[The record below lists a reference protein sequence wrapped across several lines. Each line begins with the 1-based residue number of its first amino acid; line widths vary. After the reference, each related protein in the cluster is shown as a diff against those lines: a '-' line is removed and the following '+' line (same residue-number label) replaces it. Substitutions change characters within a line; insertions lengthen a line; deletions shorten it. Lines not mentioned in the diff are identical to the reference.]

1 LHAARWNTRAIY
13 CLIADFLLPKWRK
26 DLEALLDFVTHEW
39 QEAWFSIQMY
49 DENIYKSLLAA
60 IEKLK
65 VRLLS

>member
-1 LHAARWNTRAIY
+1 M
-13 CLIADFLLPKWRK
+13 
-26 DLEALLDFVTHEW
+26 EALLDFVTHEW